1 MKRRKIVTSELGTLD
16 ALIINITI
24 NTIITRRRFEKAYLF
39 TAHLRETLD
48 PARAFTS
55 SLTPPATRLML
66 IMMVTIIVTIIV
78 VVVAVFGLR
87 VPDTRPP
94 SPVIV
99 MMTIMNVFSLI
110 ISIVELGP
118 S

>member
-24 NTIITRRRFEKAYLF
+24 NTITRRRFEKGHLF

-55 SLTPPATRLML
+55 SLTPPATRPML
-66 IMMVTIIVTIIV
+66 IMMVTIVVTIIV
-78 VVVAVFGLR
+78 VVVVAFGLG
-87 VPDTRPP
+87 VLDTRPP
-94 SPVIV
+94 SPIIV

-110 ISIVELGP
+110 ISIVDLGP

>member
-1 MKRRKIVTSELGTLD
+1 MKRRKIVTSELGKLD
-16 ALIINITI
+16 ALIINIII
-24 NTIITRRRFEKAYLF
+24 NTITRRRFEKGHLF

-55 SLTPPATRLML
+55 SLTPPATKVML
-66 IMMVTIIVTIIV
+66 IMMVTIVVTIV
-78 VVVAVFGLR
+78 VVAFGLC
-87 VPDTRPP
+87 VLDTRPP
-94 SPVIV
+94 SPIIV

-110 ISIVELGP
+110 ISIVELRP

>member
-55 SLTPPATRLML
+55 SLTPPATKVML
-66 IMMVTIIVTIIV
+66 IMMVTIVVTIIV
-78 VVVAVFGLR
+78 VVVAFGLR
-87 VPDTRPP
+87 VLDTRPP
-94 SPVIV
+94 SPIIV

>member
-16 ALIINITI
+16 ALNINIIIKT
-24 NTIITRRRFEKAYLF
+24 ITRRRFEKAHLF

-55 SLTPPATRLML
+55 SLTPPATKLML
-66 IMMVTIIVTIIV
+66 IMMVTIDVTIV
-78 VVVAVFGLR
+78 VVVVVFGLG

-94 SPVIV
+94 SPIIV

>member
-16 ALIINITI
+16 ALIINIII
-24 NTIITRRRFEKAYLF
+24 NTITRRRFEEVHLF

-66 IMMVTIIVTIIV
+66 IMMVTIVVTIIV
-78 VVVAVFGLR
+78 VVVIVFGLG

-94 SPVIV
+94 SPIIV

>member
-1 MKRRKIVTSELGTLD
+1 MKRRKIVTGELGTLD
-16 ALIINITI
+16 ALIINIII
-24 NTIITRRRFEKAYLF
+24 NTITRRRFEKGHLF

-55 SLTPPATRLML
+55 SLTPPATKVML
-66 IMMVTIIVTIIV
+66 IMMVTIVVTIV
-78 VVVAVFGLR
+78 VVAFGLC
-87 VPDTRPP
+87 VLDTRPP
-94 SPVIV
+94 SPIIV

>member
-1 MKRRKIVTSELGTLD
+1 MKRRKIVTSGLGTLD
-16 ALIINITI
+16 ALIINIII
-24 NTIITRRRFEKAYLF
+24 NTITRRRFDKGHLF

-66 IMMVTIIVTIIV
+66 IMMVTIVVTIIV
-78 VVVAVFGLR
+78 VVVIVFGLG

-94 SPVIV
+94 SPIIV

>member
-1 MKRRKIVTSELGTLD
+1 MKRRKIVTSGLGTLD
-16 ALIINITI
+16 ALIINIII
-24 NTIITRRRFEKAYLF
+24 NTITRRRFDKGHLF

-55 SLTPPATRLML
+55 SLTPPAAKLML
-66 IMMVTIIVTIIV
+66 IRMVTILVTIIV
-78 VVVAVFGLR
+78 VLVAVFGLG

-94 SPVIV
+94 SPIIV

>member
-55 SLTPPATRLML
+55 SLTPPATKVML
-66 IMMVTIIVTIIV
+66 IMMVTIVVTIV
-78 VVVAVFGLR
+78 VVAFGLC
-87 VPDTRPP
+87 VLDTRPP
-94 SPVIV
+94 SPIIV

>member
-16 ALIINITI
+16 ALIINIII
-24 NTIITRRRFEKAYLF
+24 NTIITRRRFEEAHLF

-55 SLTPPATRLML
+55 SLTPPATKLML
-66 IMMVTIIVTIIV
+66 IMMVTIDVTIV
-78 VVVAVFGLR
+78 VVVVVFGLG

-94 SPVIV
+94 SPIIV

>member
-16 ALIINITI
+16 ALIINIII
-24 NTIITRRRFEKAYLF
+24 NTITRRRFDKGHLF

-66 IMMVTIIVTIIV
+66 IMMVTIVVTIIV
-78 VVVAVFGLR
+78 VVVIVFGLG

-94 SPVIV
+94 SPIIV

>member
-24 NTIITRRRFEKAYLF
+24 NTITRRRFDKGHLF

-55 SLTPPATRLML
+55 SLTPPATKVML
-66 IMMVTIIVTIIV
+66 IMMVTIVVTIV
-78 VVVAVFGLR
+78 VVAFGLC
-87 VPDTRPP
+87 VLDTRPP
-94 SPVIV
+94 SPIIV

>member
-1 MKRRKIVTSELGTLD
+1 MKRRKIVASGLGTLD
-16 ALIINITI
+16 ALIINIIIKT
-24 NTIITRRRFEKAYLF
+24 ITRRRFEEVHLF

-55 SLTPPATRLML
+55 SLTPPATKLML
-66 IMMVTIIVTIIV
+66 IMMVTIDVTIV
-78 VVVAVFGLR
+78 VVVVVFGLG

-94 SPVIV
+94 SPIIV

>member
-16 ALIINITI
+16 ALVINIIINT
-24 NTIITRRRFEKAYLF
+24 ITRRRFDKGHLF

-55 SLTPPATRLML
+55 SLTPPATKLML
-66 IMMVTIIVTIIV
+66 IMMVTIDVTIV
-78 VVVAVFGLR
+78 VVVVVFGLG

-94 SPVIV
+94 SPIIV